1 MNYIYDILINLQKE
15 LYDFYEWDF
24 NDNITHIRKIPL
36 LKISSQDLIN
46 IRDNKTK
53 LTDDSLKIIFNK
65 TEIFTGHSVRIIKY
79 LCLFSD
85 GKDVFAVE
93 FDKNGLKVKVSRLLI
108 DEEIE
113 ILEVC
118 EHLPIKPLDYKIAGE
133 RKINVF
139 KTRKELKTYDY
150 IIKQLKCE
158 NYDKLKYLYFECF
171 DKQESDFQKIVL
183 DIKKELETN
192 WENIYEKIYNFLK
205 LSSQKQ

>member
-15 LYDFYEWDF
+15 LYDFYEWNF

-46 IRDNKTK
+46 IRDNKIK
-53 LTDDSLKIIFNK
+53 LTEDGLKLIFNK
-65 TEIFTGHSVRIIKY
+65 TEIFTSHSVRIIKY

-93 FDKNGLKVKVSRLLI
+93 FDKNGLKIKMSRLLI

-118 EHLPIKPLDYKIAGE
+118 EHISAKPFDYKIVGE
-133 RKINVF
+133 RKTDVF

-150 IIKQLKCE
+150 IIKQLRKENCE
-158 NYDKLKYLYFECF
+158 KLKYLYFECF

-183 DIKKELETN
+183 DIRKELEVN
-192 WENIYEKIYNFLK
+192 WKNVNEKIYNFLK